1 MKKKSMARISHL
13 RFVTA
18 SATPPPT
25 AFSVIARLTR
35 AMGQLAAPAL
45 SNPIA
50 DAGAREPS
58 EKPA

>member
-1 MKKKSMARISHL
+1 MARISHL

-25 AFSVIARLTR
+25 AFSVIAPQTS
-35 AMGQLAAPAL
+35 AVGQLAEPATL
-45 SNPIA
+45 NPIA
-50 DAGAREPS
+50 DGGACGPS